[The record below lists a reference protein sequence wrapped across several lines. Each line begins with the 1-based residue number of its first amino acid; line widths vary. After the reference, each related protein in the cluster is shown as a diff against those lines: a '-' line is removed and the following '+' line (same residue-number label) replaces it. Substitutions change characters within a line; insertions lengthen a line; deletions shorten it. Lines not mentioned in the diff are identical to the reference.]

1 MYQWDFTFLTRY
13 SDLFIKGLLVSLAF
27 TAFIVVAGLLIGLL
41 VGLGRVSR
49 FVIIRGV
56 SRLFVETFR
65 CTPLLVQL
73 VWFFYALPILTGI
86 QMSAISAGAIS
97 LSLYGAAFYAEIFR
111 AGINSIDVGQAEAG
125 RALGMT
131 NFQNMRRIIL
141 PQAFKRMVPPI
152 LSQGILQ
159 FKNTSLLSTLA
170 IPDFLYQG
178 QVVAHDTYRPLEVY
192 TFVAVA
198 YLAVLFPL
206 TVAVQ
211 HLEQRFGEGS
221 KQ

>member
-1 MYQWDFTFLTRY
+1 MYQWDFKFLLRY
-13 SDLFIKGLLVSLAF
+13 SDLFIDGLLVSLAF
-27 TAFIVVAGLLIGLL
+27 TAFIVVAGLLIGLI
-41 VGLGRVSR
+41 VGLGRISR
-49 FVIIRGV
+49 FAIIRIA

-73 VWFFYALPILTGI
+73 IWFFYALPILTGI
-86 QMSAISAGAIS
+86 NMSAISAGALS
-97 LSLYGAAFYAEIFR
+97 LSLYGAAFYSEIFR
-111 AGINSIDVGQAEAG
+111 AGIVSIDEGQVEAG

-131 NFQNMRRIIL
+131 TFQNMRRIIL
-141 PQAFKRMVPPI
+141 PQAVKRMIPPI
-152 LSQGILQ
+152 LSQSILQ

-192 TFVAVA
+192 TFIALA

-206 TVAVQ
+206 TIVVQ
-211 HLEQRFGEGS
+211 QLERRFSEGNR
-221 KQ
+221 Q